1 MKQCPVCGE
10 GSLSLE
16 EDIRTEI
23 IGGKECEIPLLYWMC
38 DTCGVEQV
46 DDKLSYIN
54 RKLLLEIKARYEYR

>member
-1 MKQCPVCGE
+1 MKQCPVCEE

-23 IGGKECEIPLLYWMC
+23 IGGKECEITLLYWLC
-38 DTCGVEQV
+38 DACGVEQV

-54 RKLLLEIKARYEYR
+54 RKLFLEMKARYEHR